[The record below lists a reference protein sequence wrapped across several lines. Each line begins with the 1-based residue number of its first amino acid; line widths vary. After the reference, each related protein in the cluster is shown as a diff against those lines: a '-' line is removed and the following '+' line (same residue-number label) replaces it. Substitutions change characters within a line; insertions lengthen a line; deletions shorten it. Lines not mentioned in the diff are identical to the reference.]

1 MYSHLY
7 PARTDIPKATS
18 ADIYYTSTLMEQ
30 VDAMLLIDKQQ
41 KLQRMKYESMNIHQF
56 IREKKLILPNDM
68 QNAIPKEMLTDNDKL
83 LQEGSENNEEI
94 QEIEESS
101 NLIGQ
106 KGSDDESSQNDDEGD
121 DL

>member
-41 KLQRMKYESMNIHQF
+41 KLQRIKYESMNIHQF
-56 IREKKLILPNDM
+56 IREKKLVLPNDL
-68 QNAIPKEMLTDNDKL
+68 QNAIPKEILTDNDKL
-83 LQEGSENNEEI
+83 MQEGSENNEEI